1 MKKMKYKS
9 KKNNTCNQINK
20 MIKIN
25 KAKINRIVIKF

>member
-9 KKNNTCNQINK
+9 KKNNTCKQINK

-25 KAKINRIVIKF
+25 KAKIN

>member
-9 KKNNTCNQINK
+9 KKNKTYKQINK